1 MQKQLTTFYRPAR
14 AYPPRLP
21 SDEIVI
27 SAPPTLQ
34 PAQSG
39 PMSWLQYLLPLIGS
53 LGSVFFMLT
62 FHTNPLMMLVSG
74 GLGGFMILSGLLM
87 SFMQRRALKKQQ
99 RQLRSLYLDYLERV
113 RKHLLWLT
121 KEQRLVEQRL
131 YPSYEELAERV
142 ERREYLWERRPSD
155 FDFMMTRIG
164 FGPGPLCCP
173 LRLDVSNANFMVQ
186 YMPELRAQAEALVAE
201 YGYLNDMA
209 ALIPLRSLGTLAI
222 SGDLQAARALA
233 RAMICQLVA
242 FHAPDDVRCVVYFPG
257 ECLEEWSWL
266 KWLPHVRRLHQ
277 VKAERRYAP
286 EQLCMLATTVEDL
299 QQILQ
304 QQIKPE
310 VERRAHLSEE
320 AGGDEQQRRRA
331 AQACLPHLV
340 VVLDSFSPHHPIGQ
354 LPELELLFT
363 RATLAGLTVICLVED
378 RSQEP
383 AAIQA
388 RLALSEVGG
397 LQFEEIAYGGRRIEG
412 LLPDRVEPVLC
423 ERIARSLAPL
433 TLSEA
438 AQQDLSQD
446 IRLLELLGIPSADG
460 FDPGECWRATE
471 KRSEDLLRV
480 PIGRRADGQPLII
493 DLKEAADKGMGPHG
507 LIVGA
512 TGSGKS
518 ELLRT
523 LVSALA
529 MTHDPRTLNFVL
541 IDFKGGA
548 SFNDF
553 QALPHVVGVVTNLQS
568 DLALVDRVYAAL
580 LGEQQ
585 RRQRMLRDAGNLDNI
600 KQYRAKWKMHPELE
614 PMPHLLII
622 VDEFAELIAQRSD
635 FLDLFVTMGRV
646 GRSLGLHLLF
656 ATQRL
661 EEGRIKGLES
671 HLRYRICLRTY
682 SAAESRTVLGTADA
696 HYLPSIPGMGYFKVD
711 VDTYELF
718 KCALISVPYLP
729 LAEQTSLESK
739 IRIFTANGK
748 LLHYQQVVGN
758 GRRTSAALA
767 VAGSAELHT
776 EMDVII
782 ERLAQ
787 AVPPA
792 FTKAIHQVWL
802 PPLPHVLTLGTVLAH
817 TEHPR
822 LTAHY
827 ESGIP
832 PFGDLRVPVGLVDK
846 PLEQAQEPLW
856 LDFSGT
862 GGHLAI
868 IGAPQSGKSTFLRT
882 LITAFMLTHT
892 PRDVQFYCIDM
903 GGGLLRIFEQ
913 ALHVGAICSKH
924 ERDKVRRVVRQMR
937 RVIEEREF
945 LFRERGIDSMTT
957 FRALRQRGE
966 LEDVPFGDVFLVID
980 NFAQF
985 YQQFDQLEPDL
996 VEIVSSGLAYGVHLI
1011 IAANRWAEVRPR
1023 LRDNIGTRLELHL
1036 NDPVDSELGRAV
1048 AAAIPAGVPGRGAN
1062 REKLFFQIALPLIM
1076 DGKVAEMEDL
1086 HLRIQEY
1093 LQALIEDL
1101 RRSWKGLVAPP
1112 VLMLPPL
1119 VRWEDLP
1126 GPGPEEP
1133 PGVPIGLEE
1142 FRLKPVY
1149 IDLITSGPHFLI
1161 LGDSES
1167 GKTSLL
1173 RAWIRGLEQRY
1184 TPQQVAYA
1192 IIDFRKRLLDFVES
1206 KFLLTYAYNSQSLTS
1221 CVGNLKVDLERR
1233 LKKVSEVPLSE
1244 LRRPQQWTGRQYFL
1258 FVDDY
1263 EAIGGAGGSPLM
1275 PLQEYLIVGRDIGFH
1290 LVLVHRV
1297 GGVSRAMFEPVM
1309 QRLREMGTAGLILSG
1324 DPMEGKLLHGQAAT
1338 PLPPGRAYLV
1348 QPKHPPMLVQ
1358 LAFAAPQWEE
1368 FQSPGQAN

>member
-1 MQKQLTTFYRPAR
+1 MQKQATTFYRPAR

-39 PMSWLQYLLPLIGS
+39 PLSWLQYLLPVLGS
-53 LGSVFFMLT
+53 LGSIFFMFT
-62 FHTNPLMMLVSG
+62 FHTNPLMMMISG
-74 GLGGFMILSGLLM
+74 GLGGFMIMSGLIM
-87 SFMQRRALKKQQ
+87 GFIQRRTLKKQQ
-99 RQLRSLYLDYLERV
+99 QQQRSLYLDYLERV
-113 RKHLLWLT
+113 RKHLLWLA

-142 ERREYLWERRPSD
+142 ERREYLWERRPTD

-173 LRLDVSNANFMVQ
+173 LRLDMSSANFMVQ
-186 YMPELRAQAEALVAE
+186 YVPELRAQAEALVAE
-201 YGYLNDMA
+201 YSYLNDVA
-209 ALIPLRSLGTLAI
+209 ALIPLRSFGTLAI
-222 SGDLQAARALA
+222 SGNLSAGRALA
-233 RAMICQLVA
+233 RAIICQLVA
-242 FHAPDDVRCVVYFPG
+242 FHAPEDVRCLVYFPG
-257 ECLEEWSWL
+257 EHVEEWNWL

-277 VKAERRYAP
+277 VKAEHRYAP
-286 EQLCMLATTVEDL
+286 EQLCMLATTIEDL
-299 QQILQ
+299 QQLLK

-310 VERRAHLSEE
+310 VERRTKLSEE
-320 AGGDEQQRRRA
+320 AGSDEQQRRRA
-331 AQACLPHLV
+331 AQASLPHLV
-340 VVLDSFSPHHPIGQ
+340 VVLDSFSPHEPIGQ
-354 LPELELLFT
+354 LPELELLFA
-363 RATLAGLTVICLVED
+363 RASQAGTTVICLVED
-378 RSQEP
+378 RYHEP

-388 RLALSEVGG
+388 RLELSEVGG
-397 LQFEEIAYGGRRIEG
+397 LHFEEIAYGGRRMEG
-412 LLPDRVEPVLC
+412 LLPDHVEPALC

-438 AQQDLSQD
+438 SQQDLSQD
-446 IRLLELLGIPSADG
+446 IRLLELLEIPSADSI
-460 FDPGECWRATE
+460 ELSRCWQATE
-471 KRSEDLLRV
+471 GEHEKLLRV
-480 PIGRRADGQPLII
+480 PIGRRADGHPLLL

-529 MTHDPRTLNFVL
+529 ITHDPRTLNFVL

-600 KQYRAKWKMHPELE
+600 KQYRAKWKMHPEME

-682 SAAESRTVLGTADA
+682 SATESRTVLGTADA
-696 HYLPSIPGMGYFKVD
+696 YYLPSVPGIGYFKVD
-711 VDTYELF
+711 VETYELF

-748 LLHYQQVVGN
+748 LLHYQQAVG
-758 GRRTSAALA
+758 GARHLA
-767 VAGSAELHT
+767 PAIAGSAELHT

-782 ERLAQ
+782 KRIAQ

-792 FTKAIHQVWL
+792 FTRAIHQVWL
-802 PPLPHVLTLGTVLAH
+802 PPLPRVLTLDTVLAH
-817 TEHPR
+817 TEHPH
-822 LTAHY
+822 LT
-827 ESGIP
+827 GIYANGSP
-832 PFGDLRVPVGLVDK
+832 AFGDLRVPVGLVDK
-846 PLEQAQEPLW
+846 PLEQTQEPLW

-862 GGHLAI
+862 GGHLSI

-882 LITAFMLTHT
+882 LITSFMLTHT

-913 ALHVGAICSKH
+913 APHVGAVCSKP
-924 ERDKVRRVVRQMR
+924 ERDKIRRVVRQMR

-966 LEDVPFGDVFLVID
+966 LDDVPFGDVFLVID

-985 YQQFDQLEPDL
+985 YQDFDQLEPDL

-1011 IAANRWAEVRPR
+1011 IATNRWAEVRPR
-1023 LRDNIGTRLELHL
+1023 LRDNIGTRLELRL
-1036 NDPVDSELGRAV
+1036 NDPIDSELGRAI
-1048 AAAIPAGVPGRGAN
+1048 ASAIPAGVPGRGAN
-1062 REKLFFQIALPLIM
+1062 RDKLFFQIALPLM
-1076 DGKVAEMEDL
+1076 VAGGQTEIEDL

-1093 LQALIEDL
+1093 LLALIE
-1101 RRSWKGLVAPP
+1101 RIRSSWKSLVAPP
-1112 VLMLPPL
+1112 ILMLPPL

-1126 GPGPEEP
+1126 GPSPDEP

-1149 IDLITSGPHFLI
+1149 IDLITGGPHFLI
-1161 LGDSES
+1161 LGDSEC

-1173 RAWIRGLEQRY
+1173 RAWIRGIERRY

-1192 IIDFRKRLLDFVES
+1192 IIDFRKRLLDFVDS
-1206 KFLLTYAYNSQSLTS
+1206 KSLLTYAYNSQTLTS

-1233 LKKVSEVPLSE
+1233 LKKISEVPLSE
-1244 LRRPQQWTGRQYFL
+1244 LRRPQQWNGRHYFL

-1263 EAIGGAGGSPLM
+1263 EAIGGSGGSPLM
-1275 PLQEYLIVGRDIGFH
+1275 PLQEYLIVGRDVGFH

-1297 GGVSRAMFEPVM
+1297 GGVSRAMFEPIM
-1309 QRLREMGTAGLILSG
+1309 QRLREMGTPGLILSG

-1368 FQSPGQAN
+1368 AQVAD